1 VLAILGFDE
10 AALTVAD
17 AASGEAGLVRLFPR
31 LLDLPDAVVMEVI
44 AIVMG
49 ETLASGSAAVEAVGL
64 HIGIDIAD
72 WWQADDALFDL
83 IRDRE
88 ALFGTV
94 AEGAGHG
101 RINQHRDAQYATCQR
116 RAVHT
121 WAHNGQPTGEL

>member
-1 VLAILGFDE
+1 MLAILGFDE
-10 AALTVAD
+10 DALTVAD
-17 AASGEAGLVRLFPR
+17 AASGEVGLVRLFPR

-64 HIGIDIAD
+64 HLGSDIAD

-88 ALFGTV
+88 ALFGMV
-94 AEGAGHG
+94 AEVAGYG
-101 RINQHRDAQYATCQR
+101 RIYQHRDAQYATCQR
-116 RAVHT
+116 RTVHT
-121 WAHNGQPTGEL
+121 WARNGQPTGES